1 MENEN
6 AETNVEEVTEESNF
20 DTLSELDKLAVGF
33 IAGEIDTDIINSL
46 DTYNRWFVL
55 SMSAIYSCGK
65 IGLLSAKSCVQVKY
79 KLLSEYRRFRTE
91 TYFAEIEHREWIERT
106 RETSCKL
113 TELAHQINNKDTDA
127 LKTAVEIIDLFTKQD
142 VYNQLF
148 IKAEADEEYK
158 QKCVQALTQN
168 EKLFFDRFGNIPFVD
183 LLFKFYKSTE
193 ENRAAEIYKEL
204 DCDNLNVVAHRV
216 PVKSENCKG
225 IAKSYLEY
233 FK

>member
-1 MENEN
+1 MKNEK
-6 AETNVEEVTEESNF
+6 AEIQDEEIAEESSF
-20 DTLSELDKLAVGF
+20 DTLSALDKLAVGF
-33 IAGEIDTDIINSL
+33 IAGEIDTEIINSL

-91 TYFAEIEHREWIERT
+91 TYFAEIEHREWIKRT

-113 TELAHQINNKDTDA
+113 TELALLINSKDTNA
-127 LKTAVEIIDLFTKQD
+127 LKTALEVIDLLTKQD

-148 IKAEADEEYK
+148 IKAENDEDYK
-158 QKCVQALTQN
+158 QKCVQVLTKN
-168 EKLFFDRFGNIPFVD
+168 EALFFNRFGDIPFVD

>member
-1 MENEN
+1 MESEK
-6 AETNVEEVTEESNF
+6 VEKTTQEVTEESF
-20 DTLSELDKLAVGF
+20 DTLSELDKLAAEF
-33 IAGEIDTDIINSL
+33 IAGNVDTKIINSL
-46 DTYNRWFVL
+46 DTYNRWLVL
-55 SMSAIYSCGK
+55 SMSAIYSCCK

-79 KLLSEYRRFRTE
+79 KLLTEYRRFRTE
-91 TYFAEIEHREWIERT
+91 TYFAEIVHREWIRRT

-113 TELAHQINNKDTDA
+113 TELAKQINCKDINS
-127 LKTAVEIIDLFTKQD
+127 LKTALEVIDLLTKQD

-158 QKCVQALTQN
+158 QKCVQALTKN
-168 EKLFFDRFGNIPFVD
+168 ETQFFENFENIPYVD

-204 DCDNLNVVAHRV
+204 DCDNLNIVAHRV
-216 PVKSENCKG
+216 PIKSNNCQG
-225 IAKSYLEY
+225 IAKSYFEY

>member
-6 AETNVEEVTEESNF
+6 AETKVEEVTEESNF

-91 TYFAEIEHREWIERT
+91 TYFAEIEHREWIKRT

-168 EKLFFDRFGNIPFVD
+168 ENSSSTALAIY
-183 LLFKFYKSTE
+183 LL
-193 ENRAAEIYKEL
+193 
-204 DCDNLNVVAHRV
+204 
-216 PVKSENCKG
+216 
-225 IAKSYLEY
+225 
-233 FK
+233 

>member
-1 MENEN
+1 MKNEK
-6 AETNVEEVTEESNF
+6 AEIQDEEIAEDSNF
-20 DTLSELDKLAVGF
+20 DTLSALDKLAVGF
-33 IAGEIDTDIINSL
+33 IAGKIDTDIINKL
-46 DTYNRWFVL
+46 DTYNRWLVL

-91 TYFAEIEHREWIERT
+91 TYFAEIEHREWIKRT

-113 TELAHQINNKDTDA
+113 TELAHQINNKDTNA
-127 LKTAVEIIDLFTKQD
+127 LKTALAIIDLLTKQD

-168 EKLFFDRFGNIPFVD
+168 ETFFFERFDNIPFID

-204 DCDNLNVVAHRV
+204 DCDNLNVIAHRV
-216 PVKSENCKG
+216 PVKSDACQG